1 MSFVITHYSQPN
13 KPLESYIAV
22 GGKNS
27 MTTVKALWDPSSPQS
42 LISAETVD
50 LINPLQKSKEKFVSK
65 DIYIEKEFF
74 SVSVSLSDEI
84 TFIDVS
90 FMKADL
96 SSFKNKKIGVIS
108 NLPYNLTT
116 PIIEKILL
124 EEINLTNFV
133 FMVQKE
139 VSGRIFAKVGTKE
152 YSPLSIMFEYLG
164 KAETIV
170 KVTKDKFIPAPNVDS
185 VILRLSVNRER
196 DFEFEK
202 KFFKFL
208 NE

>member
-27 MTTVKALWDPSSPQS
+27 MITVKALWDPSSPQS

-96 SSFKNKKIGVIS
+96 SDNKVDIVIGNDIIS
-108 NLPYNLTT
+108 RGCFEIIYYDNLV
-116 PIIEKILL
+116 E
-124 EEINLTNFV
+124 FC
-133 FMVQKE
+133 F
-139 VSGRIFAKVGTKE
+139 
-152 YSPLSIMFEYLG
+152 
-164 KAETIV
+164 TIPP
-170 KVTKDKFIPAPNVDS
+170 KDKITN
-185 VILRLSVNRER
+185 
-196 DFEFEK
+196 
-202 KFFKFL
+202 
-208 NE
+208 